1 LYSWN
6 SLFCQQEKHRRNRC
20 PVDLQANLP
29 PGVYSS
35 LEGWY
40 GARLCARRSSGNPG
54 GCDAIRGNCL
64 FTAKSPTRRGGQGS
78 KWPESKRW
86 EGMHNFPIGPGRES
100 DLPIVVMKRGNFRGA
115 KGQDFDPDGVP
126 GLLREIQQEL
136 KDTIYG
142 PMPVKRGYIPKTNGK
157 MRPLGIPTVKG
168 RIVQQA
174 ALLILEPIVEADVE
188 DCSYGF
194 RPGREAH
201 DALTEIRQALKGPD
215 SQKFST
221 QI

>member
-1 LYSWN
+1 MYSKE
-6 SLFCQQEKHRRNRC
+6 CQGTWE
-20 PVDLQANLP
+20 
-29 PGVYSS
+29 
-35 LEGWY
+35 
-40 GARLCARRSSGNPG
+40 
-54 GCDAIRGNCL
+54 
-64 FTAKSPTRRGGQGS
+64 TRRGGQGS

-136 KDTIYG
+136 KDTTYG
-142 PMPVKRGYIPKTNGK
+142 PMPLKRVYIPKANGK
-157 MRPLGIPTVKG
+157 MRPLGIPTVED

-194 RPGREAH
+194 RPGRKAH
-201 DALTEIRQALKGPD
+201 VALAEIRQALKAGFTEVPD
-215 SQKFST
+215 ADLSSYFDTIDHSRLMQCLERRISDYDHTEDNRPCSGSDWRCQPLSERLGKLF
-221 QI
+221 